1 MANTIDLRSE
11 SCVGKKLEKFKLE
24 NPARALDGR
33 KAMKTNKRQKF
44 LTASAILAIAGLAA
58 TAVPANASEPGVTAT
73 TIKLGITVPMTGIA
87 SPGYNKIPG
96 AMKAYFDYVNA
107 NGGVNGRRISLVIKD
122 DQYIPRTAV
131 ARANELILR
140 DKVFALVGT
149 LGTASTKAISA
160 STQLASRGIPSL
172 FVNTGFSGFAD
183 KKAYPTTFSILPSYQ
198 MEAKIMAKFI
208 KETYA
213 GKKLALIYQ
222 DDDFGRDALAG
233 FKTAGLTFDTMIPYA
248 SGSQALPATG
258 AGWISR
264 LKAAGAEV
272 TVMFG
277 VTSASTAALANAFAG
292 GFKTQWVL
300 GSVGGDAT
308 TIAAT
313 NRAFVPLLNGAKGFS
328 FAPAPTDTNDEYI
341 KLFQGI
347 YASALPSQT
356 FDNNVVAGMSNA
368 FLVVQALKAA
378 GPRLTRAGLIKAIES
393 KGSTFPS
400 PFLTPL
406 GYSPTSHIG
415 ATGYWG
421 GTYGPTGALTPDGG
435 KYTVYTTDSGNGP
448 VVVSSYKRPA
458 MPAKGLP
465 N

>member
-1 MANTIDLRSE
+1 MVRMNRR
-11 SCVGKKLEKFKLE
+11 KLSLTS
-24 NPARALDGR
+24 AVLAV
-33 KAMKTNKRQKF
+33 AA
-44 LTASAILAIAGLAA
+44 LTASTLPAQAASDPGL
-58 TAVPANASEPGVTAT
+58 TAT
-73 TIKLGITVPMTGIA
+73 SIKLGITVPMTGIA

-107 NGGVNGRRISLVIKD
+107 NGGVNGRKISLVIKD
-122 DQYIPRTAV
+122 DQYIPTTAV
-131 ARANELILR
+131 AKANELILR

-160 STQLASRGIPSL
+160 STQLSRRGIPSL

-198 MEAKIMAKFI
+198 MEAKIMGKFI
-208 KETYA
+208 KENYA

-233 FKTAGLTFDTMIPYA
+233 FKQAGVTFGTYIPYA

-258 AGWISR
+258 AGWISK

-272 TVMFG
+272 TVLFG
-277 VTSASTAALANAFAG
+277 VTSASTAALANAYAAQ
-292 GFKTQWVL
+292 FKTQWVL

-313 NRAFVPLLNGAKGFS
+313 NKAYVPLLYGAKGFS
-328 FAPAPTDTNDEYI
+328 FAPAPTDSTDEYI
-341 KLFQGI
+341 KLFQSI
-347 YASALPSQT
+347 YAAAQPTQT

-368 FLVVQALKAA
+368 FLAVQALNAA
-378 GPRLTRAGLIKAIES
+378 GSNLTRANLIKVIEE
-393 KGSTFPS
+393 KGSTFAS

-406 GYSPTSHIG
+406 GYSATSHVG
-415 ATGYWG
+415 ATGYWI
-421 GTYGPTGALTPDGG
+421 GTYDPTGALKPDGG
-435 KYTVYTTDSGNGP
+435 KYTVYTTDSGSGD
-448 VVVSSYKRPA
+448 VVVSTYKRPA

>member
-1 MANTIDLRSE
+1 MITMNRR
-11 SCVGKKLEKFKLE
+11 KLVS
-24 NPARALDGR
+24 
-33 KAMKTNKRQKF
+33 
-44 LTASAILAIAGLAA
+44 ASAVIAIAAL
-58 TAVPANASEPGVTAT
+58 TVTTVPAQAYNPRSNEPGLTAT
-73 TIKLGITVPMTGIA
+73 TIKLGITLPMTGIA

-107 NGGVNGRRISLVIKD
+107 NGGVNGRKISLVVKD
-122 DQYIPRTAV
+122 DQYIPATAV

-140 DKVFALVGT
+140 DRVFALVGT
-149 LGTASTKAISA
+149 LGTASTKALTS
-160 STQLASRGIPSL
+160 STQLSKRGIPSL
-172 FVNTGFSGFAD
+172 FVNTGWSGFAD

-198 MEAKIMAKFI
+198 MEAKIMAQFI
-208 KETYA
+208 KDKYA

-233 FKTAGLTFDTMIPYA
+233 FKTAGLKFDTLIPYA

-258 AGWISR
+258 AGWISKLR
-264 LKAAGAEV
+264 TAAPDV
-272 TVMFG
+272 TVVFG
-277 VTSASTAALANAFAG
+277 VSSATTALLGNAFAAG
-292 GFKTQWVL
+292 WVGKTQFVL

-313 NRAFVPLLNGAKGFS
+313 NRGLVGLLNGAKGLS
-328 FAPAPTDTNDEYI
+328 FAPAPSDSSDEYI
-341 KLFQGI
+341 KLFQTI
-347 YASALPSQT
+347 YAAAQPTQT

-368 FLVVQALKAA
+368 FLAVQAIKAA
-378 GPRLTRAGLIKAIES
+378 GKNLTRKGLINTIET
-393 KGSTFPS
+393 KGSTFAN

-406 GYSPTSHIG
+406 GYSTTSHVG
-415 ATGYWG
+415 ATGYWI
-421 GTYGPTGALTPDGG
+421 GTYGPTGALTADGG

-448 VVVSSYKRPA
+448 VVESTYKRPA

>member
-1 MANTIDLRSE
+1 MNRR
-11 SCVGKKLEKFKLE
+11 KLSLTS
-24 NPARALDGR
+24 AVLAV
-33 KAMKTNKRQKF
+33 AA
-44 LTASAILAIAGLAA
+44 LTASTLPAQAASDPGL
-58 TAVPANASEPGVTAT
+58 TAT
-73 TIKLGITVPMTGIA
+73 SIKLGITVPMTGIA

-107 NGGVNGRRISLVIKD
+107 NGGVNGRKISLVIKD
-122 DQYIPRTAV
+122 DQYIPTTAV

-160 STQLASRGIPSL
+160 STQLSRRGIPSL

-198 MEAKIMAKFI
+198 MEAKIMGKFI
-208 KETYA
+208 KENYA

-233 FKTAGLTFDTMIPYA
+233 FKQAGVTFGTYIPYA

-258 AGWISR
+258 AGWISK

-272 TVMFG
+272 TVLFG
-277 VTSASTAALANAFAG
+277 VTSASTAALANAYAAQ
-292 GFKTQWVL
+292 FKTQWVL

-313 NRAFVPLLNGAKGFS
+313 NKAYVPLLYGAKGVS
-328 FAPAPTDTNDEYI
+328 FAPAPTDSTDEYI
-341 KLFQGI
+341 KLFQSI
-347 YASALPSQT
+347 YAAAQPTQT

-368 FLVVQALKAA
+368 FLAVQALAA
-378 GPRLTRAGLIKAIES
+378 TGNNLTRANLIKTIEQ
-393 KGSTFPS
+393 KGASFAS

-406 GYSPTSHIG
+406 GYSTTSHVG
-415 ATGYWG
+415 ATGYWI
-421 GTYGPTGALTPDGG
+421 GTYDPTGALKPDGG
-435 KYTVYTTDSGNGP
+435 KYTVYTTDSGSGD
-448 VVVSSYKRPA
+448 VVLSTYKRPA

>member
-1 MANTIDLRSE
+1 MVRMNRR
-11 SCVGKKLEKFKLE
+11 KLSLTS
-24 NPARALDGR
+24 AVLAV
-33 KAMKTNKRQKF
+33 AA
-44 LTASAILAIAGLAA
+44 LTASTLPAQAASDPGL
-58 TAVPANASEPGVTAT
+58 TAT
-73 TIKLGITVPMTGIA
+73 SIKLGITVPMTGIA

-107 NGGVNGRRISLVIKD
+107 NGGVNGRKISLVIKD
-122 DQYIPRTAV
+122 DQYIPTTAV

-160 STQLASRGIPSL
+160 STQLSRRGIPSL

-198 MEAKIMAKFI
+198 MEAKIMGKFI
-208 KETYA
+208 KENYA

-233 FKTAGLTFDTMIPYA
+233 FKQAGVTFGTYIPYA

-258 AGWISR
+258 AGWISK

-272 TVMFG
+272 TVLFG
-277 VTSASTAALANAFAG
+277 VTSASTAALANAYAAQ
-292 GFKTQWVL
+292 FKTQWVL

-313 NRAFVPLLNGAKGFS
+313 NKAYVPLLYGAKGFS
-328 FAPAPTDTNDEYI
+328 FAPAPTDSTDEYI
-341 KLFQGI
+341 KLFQSI
-347 YASALPSQT
+347 YAAAQPTQT

-368 FLVVQALKAA
+368 FLAVQALAA
-378 GPRLTRAGLIKAIES
+378 TGSNLTRANLIKTIEQ
-393 KGSTFPS
+393 KGASFPS

-406 GYSPTSHIG
+406 GYSTTSHVG
-415 ATGYWG
+415 ATGYWI
-421 GTYGPTGALTPDGG
+421 GTYDPTGALKPDGG
-435 KYTVYTTDSGNGP
+435 KYTVYTTDSGSGD
-448 VVVSSYKRPA
+448 VVVSTYKRPA

>member
-1 MANTIDLRSE
+1 MIRTNRR
-11 SCVGKKLEKFKLE
+11 KL
-24 NPARALDGR
+24 ALTSAVLAVA
-33 KAMKTNKRQKF
+33 AM
-44 LTASAILAIAGLAA
+44 TASSLPAQAASDPGL
-58 TAVPANASEPGVTAT
+58 TST
-73 TIKLGITVPMTGIA
+73 TIKLGITVPLTGIA

-107 NGGVNGRRISLVIKD
+107 NGGVNGRKITLVVKD
-122 DQYIPRTAV
+122 DQYIPTTAV
-131 ARANELILR
+131 AKANELILK

-160 STQLASRGIPSL
+160 STQLAKRGIPSL

-198 MEAKIMAKFI
+198 MEAKIMGKFL
-208 KETYA
+208 KDKYA
-213 GKKLALIYQ
+213 DKKLALIYQ

-233 FKTAGLTFDTMIPYA
+233 FKQAGITFTTAIPYA
-248 SGSQALPATG
+248 SGSQSLPATG
-258 AGWISR
+258 AGWISK
-264 LKAAGAEV
+264 LKASGAEV
-272 TVMFG
+272 TVLFG
-277 VTSASTAALANAFAG
+277 VSSASTAALANAYAAQ
-292 GFKTQWVL
+292 FKTQWVL

-313 NRAFVPLLNGAKGFS
+313 NKAYVPLLFGAKGFS
-328 FAPAPTDTNDEYI
+328 FAPAPTDATDEYI
-341 KLFQGI
+341 KLFQSI
-347 YASALPSQT
+347 YATAQPTQT

-368 FLVVQALKAA
+368 FVAVQALQAA
-378 GPRLTRAGLIKAIES
+378 GSSLTRAGLMKAIES
-393 KGSTFPS
+393 KGASFAN

-406 GYSPTSHIG
+406 GYSATSHVG
-415 ATGYWG
+415 ATGYWI
-421 GTYGPTGALTPDGG
+421 GTYDQTGALKPDGG

-448 VVVSSYKRPA
+448 VVESTYKRPA

>member
-1 MANTIDLRSE
+1 MVRMNRR
-11 SCVGKKLEKFKLE
+11 KLSLTS
-24 NPARALDGR
+24 AVLAV
-33 KAMKTNKRQKF
+33 AA
-44 LTASAILAIAGLAA
+44 LTASTLPAHAVSDPGL
-58 TAVPANASEPGVTAT
+58 TAT
-73 TIKLGITVPMTGIA
+73 SIKLGITVPMTGIA

-107 NGGVNGRRISLVIKD
+107 NGGVNGRKITLVIKD
-122 DQYIPRTAV
+122 DQYIPTTAV

-160 STQLASRGIPSL
+160 STQLSRRGIPSL

-198 MEAKIMAKFI
+198 MEAKIMGKYL
-208 KETYA
+208 KENYA

-233 FKTAGLTFDTMIPYA
+233 FKQAGVTFGTYIPYA

-258 AGWISR
+258 AGWISK

-272 TVMFG
+272 TVLFG
-277 VTSASTAALANAFAG
+277 VTTASTAALANAYAAQ
-292 GFKTQWVL
+292 FKTQWVL

-313 NRAFVPLLNGAKGFS
+313 NKAYVPLLYGAKGFS
-328 FAPAPTDTNDEYI
+328 FAPAPTDSNDEYI
-341 KLFQGI
+341 KLFQII
-347 YASALPSQT
+347 YAAAQPNQT

-368 FLVVQALKAA
+368 FLAVQALAA
-378 GPRLTRAGLIKAIES
+378 TGTNLTRANLIKTIEQ
-393 KGSTFPS
+393 KGATFAS

-406 GYSPTSHIG
+406 GYSASSHVG
-415 ATGYWG
+415 ATGYWI
-421 GTYGPTGALTPDGG
+421 GTYDPTGALKPDGG
-435 KYTVYTTDSGNGP
+435 KYTVYTTDSGNGD
-448 VVVSSYKRPA
+448 VVLSTYKRPA

>member
-1 MANTIDLRSE
+1 MNRR
-11 SCVGKKLEKFKLE
+11 KLV
-24 NPARALDGR
+24 
-33 KAMKTNKRQKF
+33 
-44 LTASAILAIAGLAA
+44 TASAVIAVAA
-58 TAVPANASEPGVTAT
+58 LTVTTVPAQAYNPRSNEPGLTAT
-73 TIKLGITVPMTGIA
+73 TIKLGITLPMTGIA

-107 NGGVNGRRISLVIKD
+107 NGGVNGRKISLVVKD
-122 DQYIPRTAV
+122 DQYIPATAV

-140 DKVFALVGT
+140 DRVFALVGT
-149 LGTASTKAISA
+149 LGTASTKALTS
-160 STQLASRGIPSL
+160 STQLSRRGIPSL
-172 FVNTGFSGFAD
+172 FVNTGWSGFAD

-208 KETYA
+208 KDKYA
-213 GKKLALIYQ
+213 GKKIALLYQ

-233 FKTAGLTFDTMIPYA
+233 FKTAGLTFDTLIPYA

-264 LKAAGAEV
+264 LRTAAPDV
-272 TVMFG
+272 TVVFG
-277 VTSASTAALANAFAG
+277 VSSATTALLGNAFAAG
-292 GFKTQWVL
+292 WVGKTQFIL

-313 NRAFVPLLNGAKGFS
+313 NRGLVGLLNGAKGLS
-328 FAPAPTDTNDEYI
+328 FAPAPSDSSDEYI
-341 KLFQGI
+341 KLFQTI
-347 YASALPSQT
+347 YAAAQPTQT

-368 FLVVQALKAA
+368 FLAVQAIKAA
-378 GPRLTRAGLIKAIES
+378 GKNLTRKGLINAIET
-393 KGSTFPS
+393 KGSTFAN

-406 GYSPTSHIG
+406 GYSTTSHVG
-415 ATGYWG
+415 ATGYWI
-421 GTYGPTGALTPDGG
+421 GTYGPTGALTADGG
-435 KYTVYTTDSGNGP
+435 KYTVYTTDSGTGP
-448 VVVSSYKRPA
+448 VVESTYKRPA

>member
-1 MANTIDLRSE
+1 MIRINRRKLVSASAVIAIAALTVTTVPAQAFNPRSNE
-11 SCVGKKLEKFKLE
+11 PG
-24 NPARALDGR
+24 
-33 KAMKTNKRQKF
+33 
-44 LTASAILAIAGLAA
+44 LTATS
-58 TAVPANASEPGVTAT
+58 
-73 TIKLGITVPMTGIA
+73 IKLGITLPMTGIA

-96 AMKAYFDYVNA
+96 AMKAYFDYVNT
-107 NGGVNGRRISLVIKD
+107 NGGVNGRKISLVVKD
-122 DQYIPRTAV
+122 DKYIPATAV

-140 DKVFALVGT
+140 DRVFALVGT
-149 LGTASTKAISA
+149 LGTASTKALTS
-160 STQLASRGIPSL
+160 STQLSKRGIPSL
-172 FVNTGFSGFAD
+172 FVNTGWSGFAD

-208 KETYA
+208 KDKYD

-233 FKTAGLTFDTMIPYA
+233 FKTAGLTFDTLIPYA

-258 AGWISR
+258 AGWISKLR
-264 LKAAGAEV
+264 TAAPDV

-277 VTSASTAALANAFAG
+277 VSSATTALLGNAFAAG
-292 GFKTQWVL
+292 WVGKTQFIL

-313 NRAFVPLLNGAKGFS
+313 NRGLVGLLNGAKGLS
-328 FAPAPTDTNDEYI
+328 FAPAPTDSSDEYI
-341 KLFQGI
+341 KLFQTI
-347 YASALPSQT
+347 YAAAQPTQT

-368 FLVVQALKAA
+368 FLAVQAIKAA
-378 GPRLTRAGLIKAIES
+378 GAKLTRKGLIQAIET
-393 KGSTFPS
+393 KGSTFAN

-406 GYSPTSHIG
+406 GYSTTSHVG
-415 ATGYWG
+415 ATGYWI
-421 GTYGPTGALTPDGG
+421 GTYGPTGALTADGG
-435 KYTVYTTDSGNGP
+435 KYTVFTTDSGTGP
-448 VVVSSYKRPA
+448 VVESTYKRPA

>member
-1 MANTIDLRSE
+1 MIRINRR
-11 SCVGKKLEKFKLE
+11 KLV
-24 NPARALDGR
+24 
-33 KAMKTNKRQKF
+33 
-44 LTASAILAIAGLAA
+44 TASAVIAVAA
-58 TAVPANASEPGVTAT
+58 LTVTTVPAQAFNPRSNQPGLTAT
-73 TIKLGITVPMTGIA
+73 TIKLGITLPMTGIA

-96 AMKAYFDYVNA
+96 AMKAYFDYVNT
-107 NGGVNGRRISLVIKD
+107 NGGVNGRKISLVVKD
-122 DQYIPRTAV
+122 DKYIPATAV

-149 LGTASTKAISA
+149 LGTASTKALTS
-160 STQLASRGIPSL
+160 STQLSRRGIPSL
-172 FVNTGFSGFAD
+172 FVNTGWSGFAD

-198 MEAKIMAKFI
+198 MEAKIIAKFI
-208 KETYA
+208 KDKYA

-233 FKTAGLTFDTMIPYA
+233 FKTAGLTFDTLIPYA
-248 SGSQALPATG
+248 SGSQSLPATG

-264 LKAAGAEV
+264 LRTAAPDV

-277 VTSASTAALANAFAG
+277 VSSATTALLGNAFAAG
-292 GFKTQWVL
+292 WVGKTQFIL

-313 NRAFVPLLNGAKGFS
+313 NRALVGLLNGAKGLS
-328 FAPAPTDTNDEYI
+328 FAPAPTDSSDEYI
-341 KLFQGI
+341 KLFQTI
-347 YASALPSQT
+347 YAAAQPNET

-368 FLVVQALKAA
+368 FLAVQAIHAA
-378 GPRLTRAGLIKAIES
+378 GKKLTRKGLINTIET
-393 KGSTFPS
+393 KGSTFAN

-406 GYSPTSHIG
+406 GYSKTSHVG
-415 ATGYWG
+415 ATGYWF
-421 GTYGPTGALTPDGG
+421 GTYGPTGALTADGG
-435 KYTVYTTDSGNGP
+435 KYTVYTTNSGNGA
-448 VVVSSYKRPA
+448 VVESTYKRPA

>member
-1 MANTIDLRSE
+1 MIRINRR
-11 SCVGKKLEKFKLE
+11 KLI
-24 NPARALDGR
+24 
-33 KAMKTNKRQKF
+33 
-44 LTASAILAIAGLAA
+44 TASAVIAVAA
-58 TAVPANASEPGVTAT
+58 LTVTTVPAQAFNPRSNEPGLTAT
-73 TIKLGITVPMTGIA
+73 TIKLGITLPMTGIA

-107 NGGVNGRRISLVIKD
+107 NGGVNGRKISLVVKD
-122 DQYIPRTAV
+122 DKYIPASAV

-149 LGTASTKAISA
+149 LGTASTKALTS
-160 STQLASRGIPSL
+160 STQLSRRGIPSL
-172 FVNTGFSGFAD
+172 FVNTGWSGFAD

-198 MEAKIMAKFI
+198 MEAKIMAQFI
-208 KETYA
+208 KDKYD

-233 FKTAGLTFDTMIPYA
+233 FKTAGLTFDTLIPYA

-264 LKAAGAEV
+264 LRTAAPDV

-277 VTSASTAALANAFAG
+277 VSSATTALLGNAFAAG
-292 GFKTQWVL
+292 WVGRTQFIL

-313 NRAFVPLLNGAKGFS
+313 NRALVGLLNGAKGLS
-328 FAPAPTDTNDEYI
+328 FAPAPTDSSDEYI
-341 KLFQGI
+341 KLFQTI
-347 YASALPSQT
+347 YAAAQPSQT

-368 FLVVQALKAA
+368 FLAVQALHAA
-378 GPRLTRAGLIKAIES
+378 GKNLTRKGLISTIET
-393 KGSTFPS
+393 KGSTFAN

-406 GYSPTSHIG
+406 GYSTTSHVG
-415 ATGYWG
+415 ATGYWF
-421 GTYGPTGALTPDGG
+421 GTYGPTGALTADGG

-448 VVVSSYKRPA
+448 VVESTYKRPA